1 MCIRDMI
8 EQFEIQGAYHIKQ
21 WDNRICDCVTV
32 AKGKDFEIEKYDIDS
47 EVLGR
52 RIAYMYVVDDVLNIE
67 IE

>member
-32 AKGKDFEIEKYDIDS
+32 AKGKDF
-47 EVLGR
+47 
-52 RIAYMYVVDDVLNIE
+52 
-67 IE
+67 